1 MSLRIVH
8 RPARVTEPLTR
19 PEPRTISSPP
29 NAGDLPSGG
38 MHSQLLLPMLGA
50 LSSTLMM
57 VVMRN
62 GQPVYMLIAAVV
74 LLVAVISAIVMTFSG
89 RGQAIRQR
97 SHQRELYL
105 DYLESMHAELDEQ
118 VHRVREQAVTS
129 CPTPDGLMSVITD
142 PARLWERRMG
152 DADFLSLRVGTADMP
167 WIRLDMSESETPMN
181 PADPVLAGEAERLID
196 GHRVIAGMPVRL
208 PANGAGDISV
218 IGDRDEVLNAARSL
232 LSQAAALHSP
242 DDLKIALACPR
253 SRIGDWAGVDQL
265 PHMVNARLF
274 DGPVPARRIAPDLPA
289 LAHVLGTELTDRVE
303 QAGLSRRSMSTTTAH
318 TPRMLVIA
326 DQWGSNAAPLPLP
339 DSAFTA
345 ADVGITVIHLLSDRL
360 HEPSDVSAR
369 LVVGGRGTRLELRG
383 AEHGTVESIAVDR
396 TSPARMASLSRTLC
410 PLRLRPE
417 DRVEEQETPAMSVH
431 ELLGIHTPDDIDR
444 TTGWA
449 PRSPADFLR
458 VPIGLD
464 DQGAPVLLDLKESA
478 QFGMGP
484 HGICIGATGSGKSEM
499 LRTLV
504 LTLAMTHSPEDLSMI
519 LVDYKGGAAFSP
531 FTDLPHLAG
540 LIDNLADDPHLTER
554 ARASIQGEVVRRQ
567 QMLKDAGHLASITH
581 YREARRQGA
590 GLPPMP
596 HLFVVIDEFGE
607 LLTAEPEFSELF
619 LQIGRI
625 GRSIGVHLL
634 LSSQRIESGKL
645 RGLDT
650 YLSYRLGLRTF
661 SESESQVVLD
671 TKDAFHLPAVPG
683 YGYLK
688 VDTSVYRRFRA
699 GYVSGPVEE
708 AESPADEQAGAAEPF
723 ELPVYN
729 TIAAGRTSNDV
740 EAPPQ
745 LTAPE
750 VGQSLVD
757 ACVARLRDDA
767 RAVRP
772 VWLPPLPERLT
783 LNDVLTQTEPEP
795 GLAAVIG
802 LIDDPAHQ
810 SQQPWRLNLT
820 TSGGHVAVIGAP
832 GSGRSTFLRT
842 LTASLALTHTPRE
855 VSVYGMDLTGGGLAR
870 LEGFPHVGG
879 VATRGNRDR
888 LRRLV
893 EELLGMLAQR
903 ERLFQ
908 ERAIESM
915 AHLRHLHGQ
924 GDLPELPSADVV
936 VLVDG
941 FGLLRNEFEEL
952 SDQISDLI
960 VRGSSYGVHF
970 VAVLGRWNELRINQQ
985 SRFGTR
991 LEFRLNDPTD
1001 SVINRKLSQTIG
1013 AEQYGRMLTDDRM
1026 FAQLC
1031 LPVLDDTADEDLG
1044 DALSELA
1051 QRVAGAWGGPAA
1063 APIRLLPTS
1072 LDPAQ
1077 LTPPEQ
1083 EPDAVP
1089 FGIRQDS
1096 MEDAFWEPLD
1106 TDQHLLVL
1114 GDARCGKSTLLRTL
1128 ARGLTKRFSSDELV
1142 IAVMDPRGTVPQA
1155 VPEEYLAGH
1164 AKSTRDAV
1172 GLASSIAKELESRTA
1187 LSPDERAG
1195 SPRVILLVDDYDI
1208 LNAGGSEPLHPIVPY
1223 LPSARDLGFNVVLT
1237 RTVAGV
1243 SRAMYGEAMQGLRDT
1258 GGTTFL
1264 MSGDRSEGQ
1273 ILPRVYPQAM
1283 PPGRGQ
1289 LLRRGRRPVVVQ
1301 AAAEPHGGP
1310 TARGEG
1316 KAA

>member
-1 MSLRIVH
+1 MSLRIIH

-29 NAGDLPSGG
+29 SAGDGPSGG
-38 MHSQLLLPMLGA
+38 MSTQLLLPMVGA

-74 LLVAVISAIVMTFSG
+74 LLVAIVSGVLMTFSS

-97 SHQRELYL
+97 AHQRELYL
-105 DYLESMHAELDEQ
+105 DYLEGMHAELDEQ
-118 VHRVREQAVTS
+118 VQQVREQAVAS
-129 CPTPDGLMSVITD
+129 CPTPDGLMSIIVD

-152 DADFLSLRVGTADMP
+152 DADFLSLRVGTADLP
-167 WIRLDMSESETPMN
+167 WIRLTMNDAESPMN
-181 PADPVLAGEAERLID
+181 PPDPVLAGEARRLID
-196 GHRVIAGMPVRL
+196 GHQVIAGMPVRL
-208 PANGAGDISV
+208 PADAAGDISV
-218 IGDRDEVLNAARSL
+218 IGDRAEVLNAARTL

-242 DDLKIALACPR
+242 DDLKIALACPP
-253 SRIGDWAGVDQL
+253 SRMDDWAGLDQL
-265 PHMVNARLF
+265 PHMVNARLL
-274 DGPVPARRIAPDLPA
+274 DGPVPARRVAPDVGS
-289 LAHVLGTELTDRVE
+289 LARVLGAELTDRVE
-303 QAGLSRRSMSTTTAH
+303 QAGLSRRSMTASPVH
-318 TPRMLVIA
+318 TPRMLVVM
-326 DQWGSNAAPLPLP
+326 DEWGSNASPLPLP
-339 DSAFTA
+339 DSAFGP
-345 ADVGITVIHLLSDRL
+345 ADVGITVIHLLQDRL

-369 LVVGGRGTRLELRG
+369 LAVGEGGARLELLGREPATIG
-383 AEHGTVESIAVDR
+383 PIAVDR
-396 TSPARMASLSRTLC
+396 TSQARMTSLVRTLC

-417 DRVEEQETPAMSVH
+417 DRVEEQETPVMNVRQ
-431 ELLGIHTPDDIDR
+431 LLGIDSPDDISKDAA
-444 TTGWA
+444 WA
-449 PRSPADFLR
+449 PRSAADFLR

-464 DQGAPVLLDLKESA
+464 DQGSPVLLDLKESA

-504 LTLAMTHSPEDLSMI
+504 LALAMTHSPEDLSMI

-567 QMLKDAGHLASITH
+567 QMLKDAGHLPSITH

-590 GLPPMP
+590 DLPPMP

-708 AESPADEQAGAAEPF
+708 DEVDTDVQAEFAEPF
-723 ELPVYN
+723 ALPLYN
-729 TIAAGRTSNDV
+729 TIAAGRTSGDV
-740 EAPPQ
+740 EAAPQ
-745 LTAPE
+745 LTEPE

-783 LNDVLTQTEPEP
+783 LNDVLSQDEPDP
-795 GLAAVIG
+795 GLSAVIG
-802 LIDDPAHQ
+802 LVDDPAHQ
-810 SQQPWRLNLT
+810 SQQPWRLSLT

-879 VATRGNRDR
+879 VATRGSRDR

-893 EELLGMLAQR
+893 EELTGMLTRR

-915 AHLRHLHGQ
+915 AHLRHLHAQ
-924 GDLPELPSADVV
+924 GSLPELPSADIV

-952 SDQISDLI
+952 SDQVNDLI
-960 VRGSSYGVHF
+960 VRGSSYGLHF
-970 VAVLGRWNELRINQQ
+970 VIALGRWNELRINQQ

-1001 SVINRKLSQTIG
+1001 SVIDRKLSQTIG
-1013 AEQYGRMLTDDRM
+1013 ADQRGRMLTDDKL
-1026 FAQLC
+1026 FAQLS
-1031 LPVLDDTADEDLG
+1031 LPVLDDAADEDLG

-1051 QRVAGAWGGPAA
+1051 KRVAGTWGGPAA
-1063 APIRLLPTS
+1063 APIRLLPVA

-1089 FGIRQDS
+1089 FGVRQDS
-1096 MEDAFWEPLD
+1096 MEDAFWELLD

-1128 ARGLTKRFSSDELV
+1128 ARGLVTRFSSDELV
-1142 IAVMDPRGTVPQA
+1142 IAVMDSRGTVPA
-1155 VPEEYLAGH
+1155 AIPEEYLAGH
-1164 AKSTRDAV
+1164 AKSTRDAA
-1172 GLASSIAKELESRTA
+1172 GLAASIAKELESRTA
-1187 LSPDERAG
+1187 MTPAERAR
-1195 SPRVILLVDDYDI
+1195 SPRVVLMVDDYDI
-1208 LNAGGSEPLHPIVPY
+1208 LNAGGTEPLHPIVAY

-1237 RTVAGV
+1237 RTVAGIT
-1243 SRAMYGEAMQGLRDT
+1243 RALYTEAIQGLRDT

-1273 ILPRVYPQAM
+1273 IMPRVYAQTM

-1289 LLRRGRRPVVVQ
+1289 LLRRGQRPVIVQ
-1301 AAAEPHGGP
+1301 AACEPGSASGDRRHEEV
-1310 TARGEG
+1310 A
-1316 KAA
+1316 

>member
-19 PEPRTISSPP
+19 PEPRTVSSPP
-29 NAGDLPSGG
+29 SAGDGPSGG
-38 MHSQLLLPMLGA
+38 MPTQLLLPMVGA

-74 LLVAVISAIVMTFSG
+74 LLVAIVSGILMTFSS

-97 SHQRELYL
+97 AHQRELYL
-105 DYLESMHAELDEQ
+105 DYLEGMHAELDEQ
-118 VHRVREQAVTS
+118 VQRVREQAVTS
-129 CPTPDGLMSVITD
+129 CPTPDGLMSIITD

-152 DADFLSLRVGTADMP
+152 DTDFLSLRVGTADLP
-167 WIRLDMSESETPMN
+167 WIRLSMSEADSPMN
-181 PADPVLAGEAERLID
+181 PPDPVLAGEARRLID
-196 GHRVIAGMPVRL
+196 GHRVIAGMPVRV
-208 PANGAGDISV
+208 PADAAGDISV
-218 IGDRDEVLNAARSL
+218 IGGRAEVLNAARSL

-242 DDLKIALACPR
+242 DDLQIALACPQ
-253 SRIGDWAGVDQL
+253 SRMGDWAGLDQL
-265 PHMVNARLF
+265 PHMVNARLL
-274 DGPVPARRIAPDLPA
+274 DGPIPARRVAPDVTA
-289 LAHVLGTELTDRVE
+289 LARLLGGELTDRVE
-303 QAGLSRRSMSTTTAH
+303 QAGLSRRSMVASPVH
-318 TPRMLVIA
+318 TPRMLVVM
-326 DQWGSNAAPLPLP
+326 DEWGSNAGPLPLP
-339 DSAFTA
+339 DSAFA
-345 ADVGITVIHLLSDRL
+345 PSDVGITVIHLLSDRL
-360 HEPSDVSAR
+360 HEPSEVSAR
-369 LVVGGRGTRLELRG
+369 LSVAADTARLELIGR
-383 AEHGTVESIAVDR
+383 ETTTVESITVDR
-396 TSPARMASLSRTLC
+396 TSQARMASLARTLC

-417 DRVEEQETPAMSVH
+417 DRVEEQETPVMSVRQ
-431 ELLGIHTPDDIDR
+431 LLGIGSPEDISKD
-444 TTGWA
+444 TAWA
-449 PRSPADFLR
+449 PRSAADFLR

-464 DQGAPVLLDLKESA
+464 DQGGPVLLDLKESA

-504 LTLAMTHSPEDLSMI
+504 LALAMTHSPEDLSMI

-590 GLPPMP
+590 DLPPMP

-708 AESPADEQAGAAEPF
+708 EEVDTDVQAEFAEPF
-723 ELPVYN
+723 ALPLYN
-729 TIAAGRTSNDV
+729 TIAAGRTSSDV
-740 EAPPQ
+740 EAAPQ
-745 LTAPE
+745 LTEPD

-783 LNDVLTQTEPEP
+783 LNDVLSEHETDP
-795 GLAAVIG
+795 GLSAVIG
-802 LIDDPAHQ
+802 LVDDPAHQ
-810 SQQPWRLNLT
+810 SQQPWRLSLT
-820 TSGGHVAVIGAP
+820 SSGGHVAVIGAP

-879 VATRGNRDR
+879 VATRGSRDR

-893 EELLGMLAQR
+893 EELAGMLGRR

-915 AHLRHLHGQ
+915 THLRHLHAQ
-924 GDLPELPSADVV
+924 GSLPELPSADIV

-941 FGLLRNEFEEL
+941 FGLLRTEFEEL
-952 SDQISDLI
+952 SDQVNDLI
-960 VRGSSYGVHF
+960 TRGSSYGLHF
-970 VAVLGRWNELRINQQ
+970 VIALGRWNELRINQQ
-985 SRFGTR
+985 SHFGTR

-1001 SVINRKLSQTIG
+1001 SVIDRKLSQTIG
-1013 AEQYGRMLTDDRM
+1013 ADQHGRMLTDDKL

-1031 LPVLDDTADEDLG
+1031 LPVLDDVAEEDLG

-1051 QRVAGAWGGPAA
+1051 QRVAGTWGGPAA
-1063 APIRLLPTS
+1063 APIRLLPVS

-1096 MEDAFWEPLD
+1096 MEDAFWELLD
-1106 TDQHLLVL
+1106 GDQHLLVL

-1128 ARGLTKRFSSDELV
+1128 ARGLVSRFSSDELV
-1142 IAVMDPRGTVPQA
+1142 IAVMDSRGTVPA
-1155 VPEEYLAGH
+1155 AIPEEYLAGH
-1164 AKSTRDAV
+1164 AKSTRDAA
-1172 GLASSIAKELESRTA
+1172 GLAASIAKELESRTTMTPA
-1187 LSPDERAG
+1187 ELAT
-1195 SPRVILLVDDYDI
+1195 SPRVVLMVDDYDI

-1237 RTVAGV
+1237 RTVAGIT
-1243 SRAMYGEAMQGLRDT
+1243 RALYTEAIQGLRDT

-1273 ILPRVYPQAM
+1273 IMPRVYAQTM

-1289 LLRRGRRPVVVQ
+1289 LLRRGQRPVIVQ
-1301 AAAEPHGGP
+1301 AADEPGLGSGGHRREEV
-1310 TARGEG
+1310 A
-1316 KAA
+1316 